1 MLVSGL
7 SFRNQKRG
15 FDPKCYRIYVSGW
28 ASQVAL
34 VAKNLP
40 ANAGDIKD
48 VGLIPG
54 SGRSPAGG
62 HGHPLQYSGLE
73 TPVGRGAWWAAVH
86 RVSRVRPD

>member
-1 MLVSGL
+1 
-7 SFRNQKRG
+7 
-15 FDPKCYRIYVSGW
+15 
-28 ASQVAL
+28 

-40 ANAGDIKD
+40 ANAGDVKD

-73 TPVGRGAWWAAVH
+73 TLVGRGAWWAAVH
-86 RVSRVRPD
+86 RVTQSQTRLERLSTCSCVIWRLITVAPGSAL